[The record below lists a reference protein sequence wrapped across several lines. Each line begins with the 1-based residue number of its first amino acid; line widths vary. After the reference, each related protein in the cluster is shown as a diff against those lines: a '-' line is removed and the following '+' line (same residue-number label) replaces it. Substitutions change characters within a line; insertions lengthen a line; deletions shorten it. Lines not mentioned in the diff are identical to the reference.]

1 MLHAMRY
8 LRHLN
13 PTAGINDF
21 WSEFTKPNPHRW
33 PIIAVSFGIP
43 IVAIFTLAGEDQ
55 VALPPPPE
63 VIYISTFDPNRTR
76 EEIIA
81 SNIANQERKEARQKL
96 EEERTKIRQE
106 LYRQLGAA
114 TGLDTDKMA
123 REIAADEA
131 REKAAEERRRQEL
144 LGRAG
149 IDPDAPTTAE

>member
-1 MLHAMRY
+1 MRY

-43 IVAIFTLAGEDQ
+43 IVAILTLAGEDQ
-55 VALPPPPE
+55 VALPAPPE
-63 VIYISTFDPNRTR
+63 VIYISTFDPDRTR
-76 EEIIA
+76 AEIIA
-81 SNIANQERKEARQKL
+81 SNLENQERKEAREKL
-96 EEERTKIRQE
+96 MEERAEVRRE

-114 TGLDTDKMA
+114 TGLDTDEMA
-123 REIAADEA
+123 RKIAEDEA
-131 REKAAEERRRQEL
+131 REKAAEAKRREEL

-149 IDPDAPTTAE
+149 LDPEAPTTAE